1 MKCDEMI
8 DLRAARSRAVHDP
21 AWSVISVLRGL
32 IECDPLYNTLSWVY
46 WFGERAYE
54 YGPMRRPHT
63 NFMPGT
69 QCSKESCGYRV
80 LLACMKH

>member
-32 IECDPLYNTLSWVY
+32 IECDFLYNTLSCVY
-46 WFGERAYE
+46 WFWERAFE
-54 YGPMRRPHT
+54 YKLMRGSYT
-63 NFMPGT
+63 TFMPRT
-69 QCSKESCGYRV
+69 QRSQETCGYRV
-80 LLACMKH
+80 LWACMKH